1 MTREKPST
9 TVFMEGASRSG
20 KTTILKSLETPQLSI
35 IYKDWPDEL
44 INPPIA
50 FFLERDEDKLSRA
63 RKSMMDLKLVD
74 RGYLS
79 TMVFY
84 SVLEEQR
91 GISSLPV
98 YKWFINEIGK
108 KLYRPDY
115 YIFVD
120 VPPEITVDRYN
131 KNGGL
136 VYENNMWVKYPERIE
151 YWYSRLLTAFESSTP
166 TYHINGDRDLT
177 IVMKEFKELVDEIRT
192 KPLINQVAI

>member
-1 MTREKPST
+1 MMRETSSV
-9 TVFMEGASRSG
+9 TVFIEGASRSG
-20 KTTILKSLETPQLSI
+20 KTTILKSLETFQLSI
-35 IYKDWPDEL
+35 VYKDWPDEL
-44 INPPIA
+44 TNPPIT
-50 FFLERDEDKLSRA
+50 FFLERDEDKLARA
-63 RKSMMDLKLVD
+63 KKSTMDLKLVD

-98 YKWFINEIGK
+98 YKWFISEIGR

-115 YIFVD
+115 YIFID
-120 VPPEITVDRYN
+120 VPPKVTVDRYN

-151 YWYSRLLTAFESSTP
+151 YWYNKLLTAFEPSTP
-166 TYHINGDRDLT
+166 TYHINGDRDS
-177 IVMKEFKELVDEIRT
+177 IVVQKEFKELINVIRT
-192 KPLINQVAI
+192 TPLKIK